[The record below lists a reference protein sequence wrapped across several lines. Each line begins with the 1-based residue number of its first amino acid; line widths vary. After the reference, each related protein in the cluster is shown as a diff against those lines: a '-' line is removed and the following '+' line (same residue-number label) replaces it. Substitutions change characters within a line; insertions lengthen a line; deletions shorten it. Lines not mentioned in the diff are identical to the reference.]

1 MTAIPENAAQPQD
14 FKKALADFP
23 DTVTIPT
30 SKGNLVL
37 PHFAKIPGG
46 ALRKARKHEEKI
58 DQFYTLIEIAL
69 GDPSPELDFVDSL
82 NLAEQGEVFQK
93 WSQGAALGESSSS
106 ES

>member
-14 FKKALADFP
+14 FKKPVTDFP
-23 DTVTIPT
+23 DTVAIST
-30 SKGNLVL
+30 SKGELVL

-46 ALRKARKHEEKI
+46 ALRKARKHEDQL

-82 NLAEQGEVFQK
+82 NLVEQGEVFQK
-93 WSQGAALGESSSS
+93 WTQGAPVGESLDS
-106 ES
+106 